1 MKYSHTKASYILVG
15 MLALSIAAPVFATN
29 NDTKPRDRDL
39 GLNVRTEV
47 KSEGK
52 NKFTGT
58 DTEIQTK
65 AGLAISNRIQDLQT
79 LQSRINAMT
88 RLSSATKATLTTN
101 IISEISRLT
110 ALRTKISSETGD
122 ALKADVKTITGSYRT
137 YMMVIPQIRILAAA
151 DRAQTVAATMTDL
164 SVKLEARI
172 VAAEAAGTI
181 MTNERAALAD
191 MKLKIADAKVQ
202 AAAATNLVATLIPDE
217 KDKAKMTANEQAIDA
232 ARAKLEIAHDDL
244 KDAHKDAKIIVGEVK
259 KHDRDD
265 RGHDKDD
272 DKKDDN
278 DNNRGRN

>member
-1 MKYSHTKASYILVG
+1 MKYSHTKASYILAG
-15 MLALSIAAPVFATN
+15 MLAFSIAAPAFAIT
-29 NDTKPRDRDL
+29 DDIKPRDRDL

-47 KSEGK
+47 KAEGK
-52 NKFTGT
+52 SNFSGT

-88 RLSSATKATLTTN
+88 RLSSTTKATLTTN
-101 IISEISRLT
+101 ITSEISRLT
-110 ALRTKISSETGD
+110 ALRTKISSETGE
-122 ALKADVKTITGSYRT
+122 ALKADVKTITGSYRI

-151 DRAQTVAATMTDL
+151 DRAQTVAASMAEL

-172 VAAEAAGTI
+172 VAAEAAGTV

-202 AAAATNLVATLIPDE
+202 ATAATNLVVGLVPDE
-217 KDKAKMTANEQAIDA
+217 KDKAKMAANEQAIVA
-232 ARAKLEIAHDDL
+232 ARAKLKIAHDDL

-259 KHDRDD
+259 KYDRDE
-265 RGHDKDD
+265 KND
-272 DKKDDN
+272 DKRQDTN
-278 DNNRGRN
+278 SNRGRN